1 MAGRLNGKLRV
12 VSNDVESWCFPVIKG
27 GLCGHDL
34 AFHFYNGP
42 DNFTMTKLDLLVQS
56 PWAEGFSVA
65 GRLNGKLRVVC
76 NDVESWRFPVI
87 KGRLRGHDLAF
98 HFFDASDDFSA
109 TKLDLLFEG
118 DRLYLHGAQGFFGAV
133 PLNLTGGSYH

>member
-1 MAGRLNGKLRV
+1 MVTG
-12 VSNDVESWCFPVIKG
+12 C
-27 GLCGHDL
+27 
-34 AFHFYNGP
+34 
-42 DNFTMTKLDLLVQS
+42 
-56 PWAEGFSVA
+56 SVA

-76 NDVESWRFPVI
+76 NDEESWRFPVI
-87 KGRLRGHDLAF
+87 KGRLRGHNLAF

-133 PLNLTGGSYH
+133 PLNLTGGSQLSLNAGGNLTSSSVHAPFITCAFGLCDEFQ